1 MQLTTKLAKREQD
14 AYGSAGAIVEEVLT
28 SIRTVIAFG
37 GQYKEFTRYDTE
49 LEAAKRNN
57 IKRQSMTASGFGLLW
72 FFIYGSYAL
81 AFWYGVKLVL
91 AERGEPNPTYD
102 AANMVTVC
110 IFSHCDEFS
119 DYLSVFRYF
128 LPS

>member
-1 MQLTTKLAKREQD
+1 MAKREQD

-37 GQYKEFTRYDTE
+37 GQYKEYTRYDNE

-57 IKRQSMTASGFGLLW
+57 IKRQSMTATGFGLLW

-81 AFWYGVKLVL
+81 AFWYGIKLVL
-91 AERGEPNPTYD
+91 EQKGEENPTYD

-110 IFSHCDEFS
+110 IIFKLYDFNHDTSIS
-119 DYLSVFRYF
+119 RYF
-128 LPS
+128 LLS